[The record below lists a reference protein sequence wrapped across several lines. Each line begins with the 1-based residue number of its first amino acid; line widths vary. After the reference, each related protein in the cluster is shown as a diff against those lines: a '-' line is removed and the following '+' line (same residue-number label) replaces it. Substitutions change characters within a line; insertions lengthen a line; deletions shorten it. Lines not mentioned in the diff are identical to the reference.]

1 MTRKRKDS
9 NIPTLRQVVDKAHV
23 EAAKLAN
30 LDLFADPAAGIPDP
44 NALRHEL
51 AGELTKRIEVFA
63 RHAAKEMERKL
74 VDRLHHE
81 LPAIVEQAIR
91 DHFNKKKN

>member
-1 MTRKRKDS
+1 MSRKRS
-9 NIPTLRQVVDKAHV
+9 ERIPTLRHVVDKAQV

-51 AGELTKRIEVFA
+51 ALELTKRIEEFA
-63 RHAAKEMERKL
+63 RHAARDMERKL

-91 DHFNKKKN
+91 DHFNKQKN

>member
-1 MTRKRKDS
+1 VSRKRKD
-9 NIPTLRQVVDKAHV
+9 IPTLRHVVDRKQV

-51 AGELTKRIEVFA
+51 AVELTARIEAFVRQA
-63 RHAAKEMERKL
+63 TKEMERKL

-91 DHFNKKKN
+91 DHFNKNRQ

>member
-1 MTRKRKDS
+1 MTRKRKGGE
-9 NIPTLRQVVDKAHV
+9 IPTLRHVVDKAHV

-30 LDLFADPAAGIPDP
+30 LDLFADPDAGIPDP
-44 NALRHEL
+44 NQLRHDLALEL
-51 AGELTKRIEVFA
+51 RARIESFVRQA
-63 RHAAKEMERKL
+63 TKEMERKL

-91 DHFNKKKN
+91 DHFNKNKQ

>member
-1 MTRKRKDS
+1 MSRKRKD
-9 NIPTLRQVVDKAHV
+9 IPTLRHVVDKAHV

-30 LDLFADPAAGIPDP
+30 LDLFADPEAGIPDP
-44 NALRHEL
+44 NALRHDLAVEL
-51 AGELTKRIEVFA
+51 RARIETFVRQA
-63 RHAAKEMERKL
+63 TKEMERKL

-91 DHFNKKKN
+91 DHFNKNKQ